1 MEHSRTRGLGAY
13 LGVGLLVA
21 VLFGVYYVYPVR
33 VIALV
38 SLLTLLFAVVLS
50 APVDYL
56 ARRGLGRAWGLL
68 VVAVGLFLALLLT
81 QAAADPLLSQAQGLS
96 EDFPALLAE
105 AQALVEGLPF
115 GLGNSLAP
123 LLDPDRLIGLLQ
135 GSGLSAATVL
145 GWGSSA
151 VNLLSLGVVVLL
163 TGAFAVL
170 YPAPLVGG
178 FVALFPAAGR
188 QRVRQ
193 ILGEMYA
200 TVQRWF
206 VGQLADM
213 AIMGVLS
220 AAVLWIIGV
229 PFALLL
235 GVLSGVLG
243 FVPYVG
249 FAISLVPPVLLAL
262 ADDPLKAV
270 WVVVAY
276 VLIQQVEINL
286 IYPFLMSRAVS
297 LHPAVVVFALFVL
310 GLIFGITGLVIAIP
324 LAAAS
329 QVLVRRL
336 WVERMDRSG
345 VDPNPPAEIGRAPKR
360 GPGLLRRPGRR
371 QTPVR
376 VRGRPAS
383 WRVLRRRR
391 APPSKC
397 RAGSHFDPRSSI
409 YSERLLRRQAD
420 QRPPLGRQPAPQA
433 DASDEED
440 AARG

>member
-1 MEHSRTRGLGAY
+1 MEHSRAPRWGGY
-13 LGVGLLVA
+13 VGVGLLVA

-33 VIALV
+33 VITLV

-56 ARRGLGRAWGLL
+56 ARRGLRRGWGLL
-68 VVAVGLFLALLLT
+68 AVAAGLLLAL
-81 QAAADPLLSQAQGLS
+81 QPAQYAADPLVSQARRLV

-105 AQALVEGLPF
+105 AQGFAEGLPF
-115 GLGNSLAP
+115 GLGNLLGP
-123 LLDPDRLIGLLQ
+123 LLEPDRLIGFLQ

-151 VNLLSLGVVVLL
+151 ANLLSLGIVIVL

-178 FVALFPAAGR
+178 FVTLFPASGR
-188 QRVRQ
+188 QRVRE
-193 ILGEMYA
+193 ILKEVYA

-220 AAVLWIIGV
+220 AIVLWILGV

-235 GVLSGVLG
+235 GVLSGILG

-249 FAISLVPPVLLAL
+249 FAVSLVPPVLLAL
-262 ADDPLKAV
+262 AEAPITAV

-286 IYPFLMSRAVS
+286 IYPLLMSRAGS
-297 LHPAVVVFALFVL
+297 LHPARVVFLLFASALVF
-310 GLIFGITGLVIAIP
+310 GLVGLVIAIP

-336 WVERMDRSG
+336 WVEKMDHAG
-345 VDPNPPAEIGRAPKR
+345 VDSKPPPKPERA
-360 GPGLLRRPGRR
+360 GGHGSGLLSRIREAVGRR
-371 QTPVR
+371 
-376 VRGRPAS
+376 
-383 WRVLRRRR
+383 
-391 APPSKC
+391 
-397 RAGSHFDPRSSI
+397 
-409 YSERLLRRQAD
+409 
-420 QRPPLGRQPAPQA
+420 
-433 DASDEED
+433 
-440 AARG
+440 

>member
-1 MEHSRTRGLGAY
+1 MEHSRAPGWGAY
-13 LGVGLLVA
+13 VGVGLLVA

-33 VIALV
+33 VVALV

-56 ARRGLGRAWGLL
+56 ARRGLRRGWGLL
-68 VVAVGLFLALLLT
+68 AVVVALLLALQPAQYAAGPLVA
-81 QAAADPLLSQAQGLS
+81 QARRLV
-96 EDFPALLAE
+96 EDFPALLTE
-105 AQALVEGLPF
+105 AQGLAEGLPF
-115 GLGNSLAP
+115 GLGGFLGP
-123 LLDPDRLIGLLQ
+123 LLEPERLIGFLQ

-151 VNLLSLGVVVLL
+151 ANVVSLGVVVLL

-178 FVALFPAAGR
+178 FVALFPASRRG
-188 QRVRQ
+188 RVRE
-193 ILGEMYA
+193 ILKEVYA

-220 AAVLWIIGV
+220 AIVLWVLGV

-235 GVLSGVLG
+235 GVLSGILG

-262 ADDPLKAV
+262 ADNPITAV

-286 IYPFLMSRAVS
+286 IYPLLMSRAVS
-297 LHPAVVVFALFVL
+297 LHPAVVVFALFVS
-310 GLIFGITGLVIAIP
+310 GLVFGFAGLVIAIP
-324 LAAAS
+324 LTAAA

-336 WVERMDRSG
+336 WIEGMDRSG
-345 VDPNPPAEIGRAPKR
+345 VDPKPPPKPER
-360 GPGLLRRPGRR
+360 TSEPGLLGRVREAVGRR
-371 QTPVR
+371 
-376 VRGRPAS
+376 
-383 WRVLRRRR
+383 
-391 APPSKC
+391 
-397 RAGSHFDPRSSI
+397 
-409 YSERLLRRQAD
+409 
-420 QRPPLGRQPAPQA
+420 
-433 DASDEED
+433 
-440 AARG
+440 